1 MSIKIAKELDVHVQC
16 NGCMVALPHSLFKGK
31 MLTKFSMMLDFPSY
45 MKNNISENE
54 YTLLEE
60 LRAKQF
66 HEPKGRPSFLADV
79 IC

>member
-1 MSIKIAKELDVHVQC
+1 
-16 NGCMVALPHSLFKGK
+16 